1 MKPND
6 KRPRRLPEILTED
19 EQARLLAQL
28 EGEDSSS
35 TRGRALVRVLLNT
48 GLRASELIG
57 LQVRD
62 INWSNGD
69 FLVHGKGGK
78 DRVLALNDADL
89 ALLRSYLGPSGILS
103 SGNRPVFTSLDG
115 QRPLNGRVLRRWIKR
130 LGEKAG
136 ITHRVYL
143 HGFRHTLA
151 VDLLRATNSLK
162 TAQDCLGHEN
172 ISTTTVY
179 ARLVNGEVKNAL
191 KNLRNGE
198 GK

>member
-1 MKPND
+1 MKPNG

-19 EQARLLAQL
+19 EQARILAIL
-28 EGEDSSS
+28 DGDDPSS
-35 TRGRALVRVLLNT
+35 TRGRAMVRVFLNT
-48 GLRASELIG
+48 GLRAAELIG

-62 INWSNGD
+62 INWTNGD
-69 FLVHGKGGK
+69 LLVHGKGGK
-78 DRVLALNDADL
+78 DRVLALNDSDL

-115 QRPLNGRVLRRWIKR
+115 SKPLCGRWLRQFVKR

-136 ITHRVYL
+136 ITHRVYC

-151 VDLLRATNSLK
+151 CDLLRATKSLK
-162 TAQDCLGHEN
+162 VVQDTLGHEN
-172 ISTTTVY
+172 IVTTTIY
-179 ARLVNGEVKNAL
+179 ARLVNDEVKHAL

-198 GK
+198 G